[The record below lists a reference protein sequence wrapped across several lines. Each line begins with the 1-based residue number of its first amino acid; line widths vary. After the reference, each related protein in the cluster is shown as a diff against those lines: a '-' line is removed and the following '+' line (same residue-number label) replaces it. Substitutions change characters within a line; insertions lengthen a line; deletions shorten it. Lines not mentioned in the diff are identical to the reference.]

1 LGQDVSDPDHR
12 LGELLDAIAE
22 GDRSAL
28 EHLYKAT
35 SDKLYGVVLRI
46 LRKPELAAQALPA
59 AYLRI
64 WRDALN
70 FTPALLSAESWLV
83 MHARRTALDMARDRP
98 ELGHEEMAESAAQA
112 AETEDPETGGDI
124 GDELKQLLA
133 CLATLSA
140 DPRLMVLLAYF
151 DGWSR
156 SELAVEFDAPAPTI
170 RTWMLRGLE
179 QIRDCASQ

>member
-1 LGQDVSDPDHR
+1 MSEPEHR
-12 LGELLDAIAE
+12 LGEFLDAIAE

-35 SDKLYGVVLRI
+35 CDKLYGVVLRI

-64 WRDALN
+64 WRNAVN

-98 ELGHEEMAESAAQA
+98 ELGYEEMAESAAQG
-112 AETEDPETGGDI
+112 AETEDPESGREI

-140 DPRLMVLLAYF
+140 DPRLMLLLAYF

-179 QIRDCASQ
+179 QIRDCAPQ